1 MLLFFM
7 SLETMKKPIVTE
19 NKTCYVCKFGS
30 LTPILSLGDLYVSNF
45 IDDGALH
52 RQQKLPLEL
61 VLCNKREGGC
71 GLLQLRHS
79 VSHELMYRKYWYRS
93 GVNKTMTKE
102 LQGIVKT
109 IEAMVKLN
117 KDDFVIDI
125 GSNDSTLLRAYSQN
139 ELKRIGFE
147 PARNLMSYA
156 KQGTTKIF
164 NEFFNFSDWNKAF
177 GKTKAKVITAIAM
190 FYDLEDPNTFV
201 SHIAKCLDDD
211 GIFIIQMA
219 YLPSMLSKNA
229 FDNICH
235 EHVQYYSLLSLEHLL
250 LRHKLEVFDV
260 ILNDI
265 NGGSYRTYIR
275 HTGKGKNIKVPN
287 GASKRV
293 RDLRSFEKKLG
304 LDERKIYDDFVKRII
319 DLRDKLNI
327 FVKKEVEKGKKIY
340 VYGASTKGNTLL
352 QFYNLTNKLIPA
364 AAERNPEK
372 WGKLTIGTSIP
383 IISEEQARAE
393 RPDYFLVLPWHFL
406 KEFKEREKEFLLAGG
421 KLIVPL
427 PKFRVIGKT
436 KR

>member
-1 MLLFFM
+1 MRKPTVAENTRCCVCRFK
-7 SLETMKKPIVTE
+7 SL
-19 NKTCYVCKFGS
+19 S
-30 LTPILSLGDLYVSNF
+30 PILSLGDLYVSDF
-45 IDDGALH
+45 IEGKIATRH
-52 RQQKLPLEL
+52 KKLPLEL
-61 VLCNKREGGC
+61 VLCNKKEGGC
-71 GLLQLRHS
+71 GLLQLKHI

-109 IEAMVKLN
+109 VESMLRLAYGDCVL
-117 KDDFVIDI
+117 DI
-125 GSNDSTLLRAYSQN
+125 GSNDSTLLRAYSLDN
-139 ELKRIGFE
+139 LKRVGFE
-147 PARNLMSYA
+147 PARNLMSCA
-156 KQGTTKIF
+156 RQGTTKIF
-164 NEFFNFSDWNKAF
+164 NNFFNFPQWKKAL
-177 GKTKAKVITAIAM
+177 GNAKAKVITAIAM

-201 SHIAKCLDDD
+201 SHITKCLHKD
-211 GIFIIQMA
+211 GVFIIQMA
-219 YLPSMLSKNA
+219 YLPSMLSQNA

-250 LRHKLEVFDV
+250 SRHNLEVFDV

-275 HTGKGKNIKVPN
+275 HIGKGKGIKIPN

-293 RDLRSFEKKLG
+293 RDLRAFEKKLG
-304 LDERKIYDDFVKRII
+304 LDERKIYDDFVKRVTG
-319 DLRDKLNI
+319 LRDKLTT

-352 QFYNLTNKLIPA
+352 QFYNLTNELITA
-364 AAERNPEK
+364 AAERNPDK

-383 IISEEQARAE
+383 IISEEQARSE

-427 PKFRVIGKT
+427 PKFRIIEKA